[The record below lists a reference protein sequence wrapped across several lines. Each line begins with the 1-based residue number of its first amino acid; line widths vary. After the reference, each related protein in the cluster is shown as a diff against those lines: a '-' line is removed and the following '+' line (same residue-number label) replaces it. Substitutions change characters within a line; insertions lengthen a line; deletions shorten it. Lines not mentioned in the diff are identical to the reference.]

1 MKATQQGFT
10 LIELLVVIAIIGILS
25 AVAVPQYQ
33 KYVTKAEVTADY
45 ASLRALQTAVDAAVF
60 TKPSIDN
67 DGLKKEVGE
76 DLLTESDITLTGAGG
91 SEIKL
96 TKNEVELTRSD
107 IGVWSCDNTSGTD
120 IKGCKTT
127 SP

>member
-45 ASLRALQTAVDAAVF
+45 ASVRALQTAVDAAVF
-60 TKPSIDN
+60 TTPNIDN
-67 DGLKKEVGE
+67 DGLKEEVGE

-91 SEIKL
+91 SDIKL
-96 TKNEVELTRSD
+96 IKNKVELTRSD
-107 IGVWSCDNTSGTD
+107 KGVWSCANTSGTD
-120 IKGCKTT
+120 IKGCTT
-127 SP
+127 VTP